1 MSSLAF
7 EFGFKDLIDILLVAV
22 ILYETYRLLRKSGV
36 ANLFWGVLAFIV
48 VWFLVSFVFQLELTS
63 ALFDRVI
70 SVGAIALIV
79 IFQEEIRMFF
89 NRLGG
94 RFSSWK
100 IFRNKKGE
108 DAQSNQQMSEV
119 IRACRHLSST
129 KTGALIVIS
138 KDSHLK
144 EIIDTGERLDAAIS
158 ARLIENIF
166 FKNTPLH
173 DGAMILEKGK
183 IVAAACIL
191 PVSKMLEDAMKNC
204 GIENNNWQRIH
215 NVVDDFFYQ
224 PIAPVT
230 ITPKGNKFRF
240 VHVSCFDEKAKN
252 IQGMLRA
259 VRMVAK
265 HRQDFELICV
275 GTGIDY
281 TKDVAYAQ
289 TLDFPEKLLTF
300 TGEQTPYEVAQWMQ
314 QSDCFLFFSRY
325 ENAPVV
331 ISECLAIGLPII
343 SSNAGGIPE
352 MIDHECGILVP
363 SEDEAAL
370 ANAILEMI
378 DNQWG
383 YTTET
388 IQKRGTKYT
397 YQNIGKHLSDL
408 YQRVVISAN

>member
-36 ANLFWGVLAFIV
+36 VNLFWGVLAFIV

-191 PVSKMLEDAMKNC
+191 PVSKNPSIPKHMGLRHRAAVGLTEKMDATCIVVSEETGNISFAENGNIRK
-204 GIENNNWQRIH
+204 IE
-215 NVVDDFFYQ
+215 
-224 PIAPVT
+224 
-230 ITPKGNKFRF
+230 
-240 VHVSCFDEKAKN
+240 
-252 IQGMLRA
+252 
-259 VRMVAK
+259 
-265 HRQDFELICV
+265 
-275 GTGIDY
+275 
-281 TKDVAYAQ
+281 
-289 TLDFPEKLLTF
+289 
-300 TGEQTPYEVAQWMQ
+300 
-314 QSDCFLFFSRY
+314 
-325 ENAPVV
+325 
-331 ISECLAIGLPII
+331 
-343 SSNAGGIPE
+343 
-352 MIDHECGILVP
+352 
-363 SEDEAAL
+363 EDELFLVLHTTMPAL
-370 ANAILEMI
+370 
-378 DNQWG
+378 
-383 YTTET
+383 
-388 IQKRGTKYT
+388 
-397 YQNIGKHLSDL
+397 
-408 YQRVVISAN
+408 

>member
-191 PVSKMLEDAMKNC
+191 PVSKNPSIPKHMGLRHRAAVGLTEKTDATCIVVSEETGNISFAENGNIRK
-204 GIENNNWQRIH
+204 IE
-215 NVVDDFFYQ
+215 
-224 PIAPVT
+224 
-230 ITPKGNKFRF
+230 
-240 VHVSCFDEKAKN
+240 
-252 IQGMLRA
+252 
-259 VRMVAK
+259 
-265 HRQDFELICV
+265 
-275 GTGIDY
+275 
-281 TKDVAYAQ
+281 
-289 TLDFPEKLLTF
+289 
-300 TGEQTPYEVAQWMQ
+300 
-314 QSDCFLFFSRY
+314 
-325 ENAPVV
+325 
-331 ISECLAIGLPII
+331 
-343 SSNAGGIPE
+343 
-352 MIDHECGILVP
+352 
-363 SEDEAAL
+363 EDEL
-370 ANAILEMI
+370 FLVLH
-378 DNQWG
+378 
-383 YTTET
+383 TTMPT
-388 IQKRGTKYT
+388 
-397 YQNIGKHLSDL
+397 H
-408 YQRVVISAN
+408 

>member
-36 ANLFWGVLAFIV
+36 ANLVWGVLAFIV

-144 EIIDTGERLDAAIS
+144 EIIDTGECLDAAIS

-191 PVSKMLEDAMKNC
+191 PVSKNPSIPKHMGLRHRAAVGLTEKTDATCIVVSEETGNISFAENGNIRK
-204 GIENNNWQRIH
+204 IE
-215 NVVDDFFYQ
+215 
-224 PIAPVT
+224 
-230 ITPKGNKFRF
+230 
-240 VHVSCFDEKAKN
+240 
-252 IQGMLRA
+252 
-259 VRMVAK
+259 
-265 HRQDFELICV
+265 
-275 GTGIDY
+275 
-281 TKDVAYAQ
+281 
-289 TLDFPEKLLTF
+289 
-300 TGEQTPYEVAQWMQ
+300 
-314 QSDCFLFFSRY
+314 
-325 ENAPVV
+325 
-331 ISECLAIGLPII
+331 
-343 SSNAGGIPE
+343 
-352 MIDHECGILVP
+352 
-363 SEDEAAL
+363 EDELFLVLHTTMPAL
-370 ANAILEMI
+370 
-378 DNQWG
+378 
-383 YTTET
+383 
-388 IQKRGTKYT
+388 
-397 YQNIGKHLSDL
+397 
-408 YQRVVISAN
+408 